1 MIALARGDRYNF
13 FSPTG
18 VALVRGIEEGLVP
31 PQGDRHSFISPTG
44 VALVRGIEEGL
55 VPPQGDR

>member
-31 PQGDRHSFISPTG
+31 PQGDR
-44 VALVRGIEEGL
+44 
-55 VPPQGDR
+55 